1 MNAQV
6 TNESAKKLPTT
17 PDELVKLGQTL
28 GSVTQSIGAV
38 LDSIRSHSERLVEF
52 KNAADQKSGEQ
63 TGLWSDVAK
72 VSRAV
77 AEAAQAAGMG
87 AWAGYIFEMAVQP
100 VMPRDDDE
108 GKRAATVKSYLS
120 TGKSAVVNLLLP
132 GKLDAGKL
140 ETMTYSEVR
149 QAIKPPANPGADAA
163 RDDLRKMIAFIA
175 KHGDK
180 FGNDADNN
188 AQSRLSAIRAAVEPH
203 YNAVK
208 SAKDAKA
215 SAAKAAKEL
224 ADNRQNAPSEAGT
237 VETSQTADKPEAQ
250 GRRAA

>member
-1 MNAQV
+1 MNAQM
-6 TNESAKKLPTT
+6 NNNASKLPTT

-28 GSVTQSIGAV
+28 GNVSQSIGAV
-38 LDSIRSHSERLVEF
+38 LESIRNHSEKLVEF
-52 KNAADQKSGEQ
+52 KNASDQKSGEQ

-77 AEAAQAAGMG
+77 AEAAKSAGME

-120 TGKSAVVNLLLP
+120 TGKSAVVNLLLN
-132 GKLDAGKL
+132 GKMDGEKL
-140 ETMTYSEVR
+140 ETLKYSEVR
-149 QAIKPPANPGADAA
+149 QAIKPPANPGADAM
-163 RDDLRKMIAFIA
+163 RDDLRKQIAFIA

-180 FGNDADNN
+180 FGNDAENN

-208 SAKDAKA
+208 SAKDAKSA
-215 SAAKAAKEL
+215 AAKAARTIEG
-224 ADNRQNAPSEAGT
+224 DRQQAPSEPAT
-237 VETSQTADKPEAQ
+237 VETTQASDKQEAP
-250 GRRAA
+250 RARAA